1 MAEQPT
7 QGTLQYMN
15 WPAPDPSQL
24 RRASTNLD
32 AFAVGALAKRA
43 GGDAWRTAKRVWLLI
58 SLPWLAVA
66 AAVLVA
72 VRQIRDH
79 SAVEALEAAL
89 ETFTATSAQ
98 PDTAIETLI
107 DTVSAIDYTGLVTLV
122 VTWLAGLGMFYIATV
137 AYTTTMV
144 CLETESVRRGEERA
158 PRTTTIIRA
167 VTRIPAMTLAYLYC
181 YLLPWLLTAAAVTG
195 TLLVSGH
202 AAMSVL
208 VGALG
213 LVFTIYWTVKNS
225 LVGVTVATQRG
236 FVTPVG
242 AAARAVK
249 GHWWAVLG
257 RLLLLTLAVGM
268 VGTALGSLAQ
278 IGALLG
284 TSGLVALWVTFRIL
298 STLVGTTVTAA
309 TQLAM
314 LDALTETTG
323 EQPN

>member
-1 MAEQPT
+1 
-7 QGTLQYMN
+7 MN

-24 RRASTNLD
+24 RRATNLD
-32 AFAVGALAKRA
+32 AFAVSTLAKRA
-43 GGDAWRTAKRVWLLI
+43 GSDAWRTAKRVWLAI

-89 ETFTATSAQ
+89 ETFTATSGQ
-98 PDTAIETLI
+98 TDTAVETLI
-107 DTVSAIDYTGLVTLV
+107 NTVSEIDYTGLVTLAI
-122 VTWLAGLGMFYIATV
+122 TWLVGLGIFYIATV
-137 AYTTTMV
+137 AYTTTLV

-158 PRTTTIIRA
+158 PRTTNIIRA
-167 VTRIPAMTLAYLYC
+167 VARIPAMTLAYLYC

-202 AAMSVL
+202 IAVSVL

-213 LVFTIYWTVKNS
+213 LAFTIHWTVKNS

-236 FVTPVG
+236 FIAPVG
-242 AAARAVK
+242 VAARAVK

-257 RLLLLTLAVGM
+257 RLILLTLAVG
-268 VGTALGSLAQ
+268 VAGTTLGSLAQ

-284 TSGLVALWVTFRIL
+284 TSGLVALWITFRIL
-298 STLVGTTVTAA
+298 STLAGTTVTVA

-314 LDALTETTG
+314 LDALTETTS